1 MCRPQQWHGAGRES
15 QLTAGA
21 RDERELAG
29 RGLQGLIFP
38 IGGDADNEFEERLP
52 FYFPL
57 FFLKKYKKPSI
68 KKPSLRSIIVSWD
81 VLLIDFTVS
90 GAKKRGIVCGIEEK
104 VVYLH
109 LKGNRFLPLK

>member
-1 MCRPQQWHGAGRES
+1 MPAPTMAWGWQGIPTDSRGKGRKGAGREG
-15 QLTAGA
+15 LTGA
-21 RDERELAG
+21 NLPNR
-29 RGLQGLIFP
+29 
-38 IGGDADNEFEERLP
+38 GDADNDFEERLP

-57 FFLKKYKKPSI
+57 FFLKKHKKPSI
-68 KKPSLRSIIVSWD
+68 KKPSLRSKIISRD

-90 GAKKRGIVCGIEEK
+90 GAKKRGNVCRNKEK